1 MKDLVKG
8 FLSDAEKA
16 RIVESV
22 NRAEKQTIGEIVPMI
37 VSSSGHYP
45 LSGVLG
51 GLALSV
57 PLALLAAYFV
67 APLARFPMR
76 DMWVFLGIEI
86 LLFTLCY
93 LLAAHVPWIKRHF
106 IPAAEMADQV
116 RTAAIAGFYLNGLYR
131 TKHETGVLVYI
142 SIFERRVWVL
152 GDRGINE
159 KVGEDAWAGIVDMI
173 TAGIRDRRPAE
184 AICGAVDR
192 AGEILRKHFPIT
204 PDDTDELPNLIQGK

>member
-22 NRAEKQTIGEIVPMI
+22 NRAEKQTAGEIVPMI

-45 LSGVLG
+45 LSGVFG

-67 APLARFPMR
+67 APLVRFQMS
-76 DMWVFLGIEI
+76 DMWVFLLIEA
-86 LLFTLCY
+86 LLFALCY
-93 LLAAHVPWIKRHF
+93 LMAAHVSWIKRHF

-131 TKHETGVLVYI
+131 TKHETGVLIYV

-159 KVGEDAWAGIVDMI
+159 KVGEDAWAGLVEMI
-173 TAGIRDRRPAE
+173 TGGIRNHNQADALC
-184 AICGAVDR
+184 AAVDR

-204 PDDTDELPNLIQGK
+204 PDDTDELPNLIEGK